1 MLSFIT
7 IMFILM
13 FGIALL
19 SIGFAA
25 VVSLFQETL

>member
-1 MLSFIT
+1 MIEFIT
-7 IMFILM
+7 IMFVLM

-19 SIGFAA
+19 SIAFAA